1 MESNNKKIKGAKS
14 GEFEGT
20 KYRSQLEI
28 RIAKFLK
35 SKNIPFEYESIR
47 LELLPSIKYNGQTLK
62 SVHYTP
68 DFKCGDYLIEA
79 KGYPNDSWSLKKK
92 LIIKTIIDKSL
103 PYKFREVHSIQELN
117 KVLNEMQ
124 GLEEEWRPVVGFEE
138 LYEVSNLGNIRS
150 IQFHGKKRL
159 KLMTLTSDKRG
170 YKHVKL
176 RNWANSVGKPYQ
188 VHRLVAEAFIP
199 NPDNRPQVGHID
211 TDPSN
216 NVVTNLRWVTGLENQ
231 NNPITLDRLR
241 RNMCKYNKSQHHKI
255 DIQEARG
262 HPVIQLSQ
270 SGEILNRFPS
280 ISEAAIHLNTTASC
294 IKRVCGGERKHH
306 RKFIFRYE

>member
-294 IKRVCGGERKHH
+294 IKRSCDGERKHH